1 MPFTGSLAERARKE
15 IPRFRK
21 LEEDHS
27 SYETEL
33 EGIERVRYLT
43 PDLETRRMT
52 LKKLK
57 LQAKD
62 EMKTLL
68 GSL

>member
-1 MPFTGSLAERARKE
+1 
-15 IPRFRK
+15 

-27 SYETEL
+27 AYEAEL
-33 EGIERVRYLT
+33 EDIERVRHLT
-43 PDLETRRMT
+43 PDLEARRMT

-62 EMKTLL
+62 EMKTIL

>member
-1 MPFTGSLAERARKE
+1 MPFTGSQAERARKE
-15 IPRFRK
+15 NPRFRK

-33 EGIERVRYLT
+33 EKIEQIRHLT
-43 PDLETRRMT
+43 PDLEVRRLT

-62 EMKTLL
+62 EMKMIL

>member
-1 MPFTGSLAERARKE
+1 MPFPHPQAERARKE
-15 IPRFRK
+15 IPRFRR

-27 SYETEL
+27 AYEAEL
-33 EGIERVRYLT
+33 EDIERVRHLT
-43 PDLETRRMT
+43 PDLEARRMT

-62 EMKTLL
+62 EMKTIL

>member
-27 SYETEL
+27 SYEAEL
-33 EGIERVRYLT
+33 EGIERVRHLT
-43 PDLETRRMT
+43 PDLEMRRKT

-62 EMKTLL
+62 EMRMIL

>member
-1 MPFTGSLAERARKE
+1 MPFNGSLAERARNE

-33 EGIERVRYLT
+33 EGIERALHLT
-43 PDLETRRMT
+43 PDLEMRRLT

-62 EMKTLL
+62 EMKTIL
-68 GSL
+68 GTL

>member
-1 MPFTGSLAERARKE
+1 MPFTGSQAERARKE

-33 EGIERVRYLT
+33 ERIERVRYLT
-43 PDLETRRMT
+43 PDLEVRRLT

-62 EMKTLL
+62 EMKMIL

>member
-27 SYETEL
+27 SYEAEL
-33 EGIERVRYLT
+33 EGIERVRHLT
-43 PDLETRRMT
+43 PDLEIRRMT

-68 GSL
+68 GTL